1 MFRTLFAQ
9 AKTLLAKWG
18 AVEKGGVWSFVAGTP
33 GKAAKIAELEKMG
46 KPPAAK
52 RRLQAADSEPE
63 GESSEEKEPQKKKIR
78 RSRRR

>member
-33 GKAAKIAELEKMG
+33 GKAAKIAVLEKMG

-63 GESSEEKEPQKKKIR
+63 GDESSEEEEPPKKR
-78 RSRRR
+78 RSRRRG